1 MFEVYFWGSNTSPQG
16 AWKPGDIV
24 YFCQTHDCS
33 VFCLRN
39 YLTIAMVILIIH
51 SSKQTHTHTHTRSF
65 KPLVTQ
71 KRAFK
76 LVCLCKRLPSPT
88 RILLK
93 QKAGFPDYFVRFVG
107 EVVWLP
113 YRVSQR
119 WYSQWRIVTG
129 SSHFGF
135 CWISVF
141 GYQVWMEW
149 WSFTNL
155 SFQEMLDHF
164 GKSLES

>member
-1 MFEVYFWGSNTSPQG
+1 MLGSLGIYLLLSNAWLLCFLFEELPNHCNGNTHYP
-16 AWKPGDIV
+16 
-24 YFCQTHDCS
+24 
-33 VFCLRN
+33 
-39 YLTIAMVILIIH
+39 LIE
-51 SSKQTHTHTHTRSF
+51 TNTHTHTRSF

-113 YRVSQR
+113 YRVKGG
-119 WYSQWRIVTG
+119 IVSDALLQVPHISDSAESRCLATKSG
-129 SSHFGF
+129 WNDDLSPTSHSKK
-135 CWISVF
+135 CWIILGSLSNHKSRF
-141 GYQVWMEW
+141 GG
-149 WSFTNL
+149 SC
-155 SFQEMLDHF
+155 HHK
-164 GKSLES
+164 KSPHK